1 MMRTNNVEITGRL
14 NRMDLRFGVAKTGN
28 EFVSA
33 TFTLQVGESQIKVEN
48 FSMRYKKDGEE
59 LASYKGLMTL
69 FAECKALHKT
79 FKRADEDMA
88 TEVTE
93 KMSYRELYNL
103 PGRSTPQELI
113 RDDAERK
120 REGEEHLS
128 TIVKDINEC
137 DAVRFSNYGNFKY
150 CRLEENS
157 YAKDGEIVKNLR
169 LVGASPN
176 RVDESKKEY
185 VPTADFEVAGVVMT
199 APMLSEKDEVE
210 FMQFKVMIPIYTE
223 AWGDREAKVDLVEM
237 TVRLNDES
245 AFGYVED
252 EFTVGAFVSLNG
264 TIVREVKRVELEV
277 PMENEGRGFGRQIEH
292 KAQYKTEIVEYYNLL
307 GGYTLEEEEVE
318 NTPALNMDLWN
329 RAKEEKAQ
337 KEQEMLQQNDK
348 PRQGFGRGEQKV
360 ETKQKPVLP
369 F

>member
-1 MMRTNNVEITGRL
+1 MAMITNACNITGRL
-14 NRMDLRFGVAKTGN
+14 NRMDVKKGIAKTGN
-28 EFVSA
+28 EFISV
-33 TFTLQVGESQIKVEN
+33 TFTLQVGESQLRVEN
-48 FSMRYKKDGEE
+48 FSMKNKKDGTE
-59 LASYKGLMTL
+59 LSSYTGLMTL
-69 FAECKALHKT
+69 FNEAKALHKT
-79 FKRADEDMA
+79 MR
-88 TEVTE
+88 EV
-93 KMSYRELYNL
+93 
-103 PGRSTPQELI
+103 
-113 RDDAERK
+113 
-120 REGEEHLS
+120 GEEKAEEVQDE
-128 TIVKDINEC
+128 TIVENIDEC
-137 DAVRFSNYGNFKY
+137 DAIRFSNYGNFKY
-150 CRLEENS
+150 CRIEENS

-185 VPTADFEVAGVVMT
+185 VPTADFEVAGVVT
-199 APMLSEKDEVE
+199 APPVLLEKDEVE
-210 FMQFKVMIPIYTE
+210 FMQLKVMVPVYTE

-277 PMENEGRGFGRQIEH
+277 PMEDEGRGFGRKIEH

-318 NTPALNMDLWN
+318 NTPALNMELWN

-348 PRQGFGRGEQKV
+348 PKQGFGRGEQKV

>member
-1 MMRTNNVEITGRL
+1 MMRTNNVELQGRL
-14 NRMDLRFGVAKTGN
+14 NRMDVKKGVAKTGN
-28 EFVSA
+28 EFISV
-33 TFTLQVGESQIKVEN
+33 TFTLQVGESQLRVEN
-48 FSMRYKKDGEE
+48 FSMKNKKDGTE
-59 LASYKGLMTL
+59 LSSYTGLMTL
-69 FAECKALHKT
+69 FNEAKALHKT
-79 FKRADEDMA
+79 MKEVGEDKANEVQDE
-88 TEVTE
+88 
-93 KMSYRELYNL
+93 
-103 PGRSTPQELI
+103 
-113 RDDAERK
+113 
-120 REGEEHLS
+120 
-128 TIVKDINEC
+128 TIVENIDEC
-137 DAVRFSNYGNFKY
+137 DAIRFSNYGNFKY

-199 APMLSEKDEVE
+199 APMLLEKDEVE

-264 TIVREVKRVELEV
+264 SIVREVKRVELEV
-277 PMENEGRGFGRQIEH
+277 PMEDEGRGFGRKVQH
-292 KAQYKTEIVEYYNLL
+292 DARYKTEIIEYYNLL
-307 GGYTLEEEEVE
+307 GGYTLEESEVE
-318 NTPALNMDLWN
+318 NTPALNMDLWAK
-329 RAKEEKAQ
+329 AKEEKAQ

-348 PRQGFGRGEQKV
+348 PKQGFGRGEQKV

>member
-1 MMRTNNVEITGRL
+1 MAMITNACNITGRL
-14 NRMDLRFGVAKTGN
+14 NRMDVKKGVAKTGN
-28 EFVSA
+28 EFISV
-33 TFTLQVGESQIKVEN
+33 TFTLQVGESQLRVEN
-48 FSMRYKKDGEE
+48 FSMKNKKDGTE
-59 LASYKGLMTL
+59 LSSYTGLMTL
-69 FAECKALHKT
+69 FNEAKALHKT
-79 FKRADEDMA
+79 MK
-88 TEVTE
+88 EV
-93 KMSYRELYNL
+93 
-103 PGRSTPQELI
+103 
-113 RDDAERK
+113 
-120 REGEEHLS
+120 GEEKAEEVQDE
-128 TIVKDINEC
+128 TIVENIDEC
-137 DAVRFSNYGNFKY
+137 DAIRFSNYGNFKY
-150 CRLEENS
+150 CRIEENS

-185 VPTADFEVAGVVMT
+185 VPTADFEVAGVVT
-199 APMLSEKDEVE
+199 APPVLLEKDEVE
-210 FMQFKVMIPIYTE
+210 FMQLKVMVPVYME
-223 AWGDREAKVDLVEM
+223 AWGDREAKVDLAEM

-277 PMENEGRGFGRQIEH
+277 PMEDEGRGFGRKIEH

-318 NTPALNMDLWN
+318 NTPALNMDLWAK
-329 RAKEEKAQ
+329 AKEEKAQ

-348 PRQGFGRGEQKV
+348 PKQVGFGRGEQKV